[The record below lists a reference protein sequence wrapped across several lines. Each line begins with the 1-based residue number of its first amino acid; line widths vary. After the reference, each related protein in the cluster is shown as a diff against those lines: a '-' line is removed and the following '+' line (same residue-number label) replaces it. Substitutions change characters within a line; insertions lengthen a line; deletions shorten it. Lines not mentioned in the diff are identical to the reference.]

1 MDVQGGTK
9 RPDGL
14 PDLHSEVSPT
24 IDRSTHFPGSSSFTA
39 FHTTACLTR
48 PSHSSL
54 QRLNVPVHGF
64 RFVHIQ

>member
-24 IDRSTHFPGSSSFTA
+24 IDRSTHFLDFSTYTACHTAARFTRSSRSSS
-39 FHTTACLTR
+39 
-48 PSHSSL
+48 

-64 RFVHIQ
+64 RFVHI